1 LGEND
6 ETNSADDG
14 PKMDTFNKRRIIYTM
29 QPTNVYFK
37 EALDEICHN
46 PQLCHS
52 SRLALACVLTWASIR
67 KKDVDILSHISG
79 FYLDMSRRWS
89 KFYYA
94 QNDNDSVGSDT
105 LRKVSITCEKL
116 ARNFS
121 GASLEDYE
129 FRCCEIKSVFEFCT
143 NYKSNY
149 YEGGDE
155 ALTSSVTYPYS
166 DISDI
171 IKIVEKECQR
181 NDIESWNMLATKISG
196 LESSS
201 VTTARGVWMCGMS

>member
-1 LGEND
+1 
-6 ETNSADDG
+6 
-14 PKMDTFNKRRIIYTM
+14 
-29 QPTNVYFK
+29 
-37 EALDEICHN
+37 
-46 PQLCHS
+46 
-52 SRLALACVLTWASIR
+52 
-67 KKDVDILSHISG
+67 
-79 FYLDMSRRWS
+79 
-89 KFYYA
+89 
-94 QNDNDSVGSDT
+94 